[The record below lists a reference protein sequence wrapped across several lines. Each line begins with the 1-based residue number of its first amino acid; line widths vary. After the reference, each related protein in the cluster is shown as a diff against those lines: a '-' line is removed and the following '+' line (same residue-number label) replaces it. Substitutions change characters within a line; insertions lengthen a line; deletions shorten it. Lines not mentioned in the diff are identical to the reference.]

1 MYSELQRVHG
11 AVIGEKDITKRVT
24 VFDKP
29 VLQISPE
36 ELGEKVTS
44 IMERVNRALECF
56 SVGKRSIGNVPVG
69 SSILRRT
76 VLLLVQHRGHLL
88 LDVRPRELYFLGE
101 VAQDMESYLEEQP
114 LYAPRRKGE
123 VGDFVESLWR
133 SITGQRSRAC
143 AAWRQKRTKA
153 STSLE
158 ASAASSQV
166 ESDQVESPA
175 KGLSGRVIQF
185 PELE

>member
-1 MYSELQRVHG
+1 MQYSFCRIWTQRNNKSLKKRILREFEDDEVADDDIIELV
-11 AVIGEKDITKRVT
+11 VSSTKKIFTKCVT

-44 IMERVNRALECF
+44 IMERVNRTLECF
-56 SVGKRSIGNVPVG
+56 SVGKRSIVNVPVG

-76 VLLLVQHRGHLL
+76 LLLLVQHRGRLL
-88 LDVRPRELYFLGE
+88 LDVCPRELYFLGE

-133 SITGQRSRAC
+133 SITG
-143 AAWRQKRTKA
+143 
-153 STSLE
+153 
-158 ASAASSQV
+158 
-166 ESDQVESPA
+166 
-175 KGLSGRVIQF
+175 
-185 PELE
+185 